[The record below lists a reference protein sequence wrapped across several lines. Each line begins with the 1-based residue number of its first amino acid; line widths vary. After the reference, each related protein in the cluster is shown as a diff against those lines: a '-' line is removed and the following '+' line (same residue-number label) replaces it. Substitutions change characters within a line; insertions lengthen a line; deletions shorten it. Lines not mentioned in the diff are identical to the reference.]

1 MRKLSYTGRKLS
13 DNLRRWLAT
22 KIVGLS
28 LSALSIGLWEQAS
41 GVKVFTIL
49 GKVPTR
55 ESSNIWTRMLRRED
69 SLFLALFKLS
79 VRY

>member
-28 LSALSIGLWEQAS
+28 LSALSRVVGTSVGW
-41 GVKVFTIL
+41 KVSQSL
-49 GKVPTR
+49 DRSPLEKVPTSGLDAEKR
-55 ESSNIWTRMLRRED
+55 RQSFLRTI
-69 SLFLALFKLS
+69 
-79 VRY
+79 